1 MRLLAL
7 FVSKLFFKRFSPS
20 FMRFFESNSGV
31 FEAGLGAFYFFSL
44 KNVSLLS
51 SDSDLLCLEEAL
63 KVGR

>member
-1 MRLLAL
+1 
-7 FVSKLFFKRFSPS
+7 
-20 FMRFFESNSGV
+20 MRFFESNSGV